1 LGTADIKEGNGEGEG
16 ERRSGRRREEK
27 RMGFMSFRFDGIFDL
42 ILLMP

>member
-1 LGTADIKEGNGEGEG
+1 MVKEKEKGEVEGE
-16 ERRSGRRREEK
+16 EKRREEK